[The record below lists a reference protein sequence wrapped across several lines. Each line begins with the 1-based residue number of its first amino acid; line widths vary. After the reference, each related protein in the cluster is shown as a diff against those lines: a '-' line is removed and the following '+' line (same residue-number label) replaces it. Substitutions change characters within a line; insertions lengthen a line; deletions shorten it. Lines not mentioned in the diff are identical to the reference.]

1 MKRDMDLLRE
11 ILLQVETREPKQ
23 PLEVKIE
30 GRDRQEIV
38 GHVRLLEEA
47 RFVEASFTG
56 GPTALVHRLTWDGHE
71 FLDSVRDSK
80 VWAKVTGKLK
90 EVGGTASFDIVKALA
105 VGYVK
110 EKLGLGG
117 GGE

>member
-38 GHVRLLEEA
+38 GHVHLLQEA

-56 GPTALVHRLTWDGHE
+56 GPTAIVHRLTWDGHE
-71 FLDSVRDSK
+71 FLDAVRDST
-80 VWAKVTGKLK
+80 VWAMVKKKLK
-90 EVGGTASFDIVKALA
+90 KVGGTASVDIVKATASA
-105 VGYVK
+105 VLK
-110 EKLGLGG
+110 AQLGLDG
-117 GGE
+117 